1 MKMQSYKDVLDEVM
15 PIFHKNPDR
24 FMRFYHAVNNILA
37 AIPEGDSIRIDE
49 YCKPASRDLFIKIA
63 TMYMME
69 EMIRKNGLE
78 GFLEFSDDYNA
89 IRHVPKMVPATTK
102 PHFYSNRR

>member
-24 FMRFYHAVNNILA
+24 FMRFYHAVNSILA

-49 YCKPASRDLFIKIA
+49 HCKPASRDLFIKIA
-63 TMYMME
+63 SMFMLVVLICLMS
-69 EMIRKNGLE
+69 LV

>member
-37 AIPEGDSIRIDE
+37 AIPEGDRAHP
-49 YCKPASRDLFIKIA
+49 K
-63 TMYMME
+63 
-69 EMIRKNGLE
+69 
-78 GFLEFSDDYNA
+78 FLGGNYL
-89 IRHVPKMVPATTK
+89 
-102 PHFYSNRR
+102 

>member
-1 MKMQSYKDVLDEVM
+1 
-15 PIFHKNPDR
+15 
-24 FMRFYHAVNNILA
+24 MRFYHAVNNILA

-69 EMIRKNGLE
+69 EMIRKNSLE